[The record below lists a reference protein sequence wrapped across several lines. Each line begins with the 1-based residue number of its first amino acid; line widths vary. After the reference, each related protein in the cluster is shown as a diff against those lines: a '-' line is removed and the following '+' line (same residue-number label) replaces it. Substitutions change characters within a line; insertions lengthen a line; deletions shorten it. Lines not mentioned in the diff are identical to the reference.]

1 MILGINPFYVHVNSN
16 FDFFVNVK
24 SCFKSPVMRKKAKKL
39 CMILLSE
46 RVQGTLK
53 KDLYTAWQT
62 HMPELV
68 VKWKTSGEGLGQQQN
83 WTFLYSTKKCILWK
97 TNQ

>member
-24 SCFKSPVMRKKAKKL
+24 SCFKFPVMRKKAKKF

-68 VKWKTSGEGLGQQQN
+68 VK
-83 WTFLYSTKKCILWK
+83 
-97 TNQ
+97 